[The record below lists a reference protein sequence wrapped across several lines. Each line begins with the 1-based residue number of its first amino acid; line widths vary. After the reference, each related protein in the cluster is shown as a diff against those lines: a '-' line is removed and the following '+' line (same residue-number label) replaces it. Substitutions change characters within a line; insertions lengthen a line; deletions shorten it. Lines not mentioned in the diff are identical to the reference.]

1 MPAHARHIGAAACHA
16 ALIVYPGVRTFN
28 LCIVKLVSLSR
39 WNMAMELSA
48 HPFSQLFAQLRLADD
63 NAGIQAFI
71 AAHSPLPDGMRL
83 EDAPF
88 WSPAQAQL
96 LREERQDDA
105 DWAMVVDRLNVAL
118 HAASR

>member
-1 MPAHARHIGAAACHA
+1 
-16 ALIVYPGVRTFN
+16 
-28 LCIVKLVSLSR
+28 
-39 WNMAMELSA
+39 MAMEPNV
-48 HPFSQLFAQLRLADD
+48 HPFSQLFAQLGLADD

-118 HAASR
+118 HASPR